1 MAGPKENLAKAW
13 TLIRQDSGPSKG
25 LILDDPTG
33 PDRYLGCKH
42 ILTTGK
48 TKWQQGLPSEET
60 LSLIHISEPTRLDV
74 I

>member
-13 TLIRQDSGPSKG
+13 KLIRQDSGPSKG

-42 ILTTGK
+42 ILSTGK
-48 TKWQQGLPSEET
+48 TRWQRGLPSEDDT
-60 LSLIHISEPTRLDV
+60 QPSSEKQTHVR
-74 I
+74 